1 MQILYTKALPLIDRN
16 FMAKADND
24 GAFSG
29 YAAATGNVDLGN
41 DIIMKGAFSEWLKTA
56 DASRVRVL
64 WNHDWDRPIGKNMAM
79 TEDEKGLLVDGELL
93 LDIKKAQE
101 TRTLI
106 QNNAI
111 DGLSIGY
118 YVNKG
123 DYTFENNV
131 RIIKKLSVLEYSFV
145 TFAMNPNAIVNDMK
159 SAKLDSVRDIENYLR
174 DACGLSRNDAK
185 TLISKIKNSRDDDS
199 RLANLATSLLK
210 LNETLRG
217 K

>member
-1 MQILYTKALPLIDRN
+1 M
-16 FMAKADND
+16 
-24 GAFSG
+24 
-29 YAAATGNVDLGN
+29 
-41 DIIMKGAFSEWLKTA
+41 
-56 DASRVRVL
+56 
-64 WNHDWDRPIGKNMAM
+64 
-79 TEDEKGLLVDGELL
+79 LVDGELL

-118 YVNKG
+118 RVD
-123 DYTFENNV
+123 DYSFDNNV

-199 RLANLATSLLK
+199 RLSNLATSLLK

>member
-1 MQILYTKALPLIDRN
+1 MQILYTKALPLIDSN